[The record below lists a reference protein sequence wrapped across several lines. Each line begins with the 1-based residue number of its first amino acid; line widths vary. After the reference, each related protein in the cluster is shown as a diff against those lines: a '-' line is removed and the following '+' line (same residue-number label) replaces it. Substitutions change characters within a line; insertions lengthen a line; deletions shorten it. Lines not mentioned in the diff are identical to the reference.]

1 MSIEWVDETWCVCT
15 VGYSL
20 AIKWSPVTCN
30 NTDEPREHFESSS
43 HRGAHNLVFLCQ
55 LGARPRASGVTHA
68 ACLHHKF
75 TQRPG
80 GNTGSVLLQG
90 PWVKG
95 AHEAVLSSPCLTWCP
110 LCVLRCRH
118 LCLPL
123 LAAPAAFPACLR
135 LVWDGSSS
143 TVTP

>member
-30 NTDEPREHFESSS
+30 NTDEPWEHFESSS

-80 GNTGSVLLQG
+80 GITGSVLLQG

-95 AHEAVLSSPCLTWCP
+95 PVKW
-110 LCVLRCRH
+110 
-118 LCLPL
+118 
-123 LAAPAAFPACLR
+123 F
-135 LVWDGSSS
+135 
-143 TVTP
+143 